1 MPMLRVTQDAEAT
14 IQLAPLRRPTR
25 PGAVPDVRGLFYP
38 VRLEVAGR
46 YGLVVRLT
54 ERPMVVEGWW
64 PTGTVRNAANWCFCA
79 LCRIDAAARS
89 RAAGP

>member
-1 MPMLRVTQDAEAT
+1 MLAT
-14 IQLAPLRRPTR
+14 RGAAVRAGADPTR
-25 PGAVPDVRGLFYP
+25 PGAVPDARGLFYP
-38 VRLEVAGR
+38 VRLQVAGR